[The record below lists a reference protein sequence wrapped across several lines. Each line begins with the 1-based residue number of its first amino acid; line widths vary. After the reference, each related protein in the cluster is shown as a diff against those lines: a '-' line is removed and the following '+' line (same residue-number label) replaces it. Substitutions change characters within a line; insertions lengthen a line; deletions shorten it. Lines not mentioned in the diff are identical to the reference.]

1 MISYRPL
8 KIYLMDHGL
17 KLSNVVKE
25 CGLSMKFITKINN
38 NENIELKTLEKICLH
53 LGISIQ
59 EVVEFIPD

>member
-1 MISYRPL
+1 
-8 KIYLMDHGL
+8 MDHGL